1 MTSPSRPSSLWIKDG
16 ALAGDGAGVS
26 AAIPARGTSL
36 SAPACGTDFV
46 IEGLSA
52 GAAGLKDFAGAA
64 VEGESLDSWRSAAP
78 DLLPPDAGD
87 RCVEDSSAA
96 NIR

>member
-26 AAIPARGTSL
+26 AATPAGDTGL

-46 IEGLSA
+46 IEGLTA
-52 GAAGLKDFAGAA
+52 GAAEPDDFAGAA

-78 DLLPPDAGD
+78 DFAPPDAGD
-87 RCVEDSSAA
+87 GGVEDSSAA

>member
-46 IEGLSA
+46 IEGLTA
-52 GAAGLKDFAGAA
+52 DAVGLKDFAGAA

-78 DLLPPDAGD
+78 DFVPPDAGD
-87 RCVEDSSAA
+87 GGVEDCSAA

>member
-1 MTSPSRPSSLWIKDG
+1 M
-16 ALAGDGAGVS
+16 S
-26 AAIPARGTSL
+26 AAIPARGIGL

-46 IEGLSA
+46 IEGLTA
-52 GAAGLKDFAGAA
+52 GAAGLKDFARAA

-78 DLLPPDAGD
+78 DFVPPDAGD
-87 RCVEDSSAA
+87 GGVEDCSAA

>member
-16 ALAGDGAGVS
+16 ALAGDGAAVS
-26 AAIPARGTSL
+26 AAIPARGIGL
-36 SAPACGTDFV
+36 SAPACGTEFV
-46 IEGLSA
+46 IEGLTA

-78 DLLPPDAGD
+78 DFVPPDAGD
-87 RCVEDSSAA
+87 GGVEDCSAA